1 MCVCVNI
8 YIYTYIYIYIY
19 IYLADNM
26 DNTKQVVKVILTL
39 ILKSDYAIKVRNS
52 ISIILVSLVFSTI
65 RLWSVLKLNK

>member
-8 YIYTYIYIYIY
+8 YIYIV
-19 IYLADNM
+19 LADNM